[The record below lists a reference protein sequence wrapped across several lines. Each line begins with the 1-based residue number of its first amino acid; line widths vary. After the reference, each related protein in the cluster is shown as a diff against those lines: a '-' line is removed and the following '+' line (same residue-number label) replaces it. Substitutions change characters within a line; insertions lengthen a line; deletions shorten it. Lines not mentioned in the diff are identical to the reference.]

1 MFYLNGVL
9 ELYGNTN
16 DVLNAI
22 AQKQQAAA
30 GQAQAQAQAQ
40 RPAAAQSVV
49 PKINLSK
56 PSN

>member
-1 MFYLNGVL
+1 M

>member
-30 GQAQAQAQAQ
+30 GQAQAQAQ

>member
-1 MFYLNGVL
+1 M
-9 ELYGNTN
+9 EIQN

-30 GQAQAQAQAQ
+30 GQAQAQAQAQAQ